1 MSFGSRNRAR
11 KYIYNVR
18 RDVYNEENFQR
29 EHKRRPSSVNVDIHI
44 TTVRHRVQCRCSW
57 RKFRRIVLMLFPF
70 LKWVCVY
77 RLRDWLLG
85 DVLAGLNVGLIQIP
99 QGLAIALLTR
109 LLIPPLNIFYS
120 TFCCSMLYIIFGTS
134 HHVSVGSF
142 FLVSALMAPVLQ
154 GITFNSGNLLVGN
167 FAKGNFSDPEFMK
180 NYNQALSMMA
190 TLTFL
195 TGVIQLLLGFFCLG
209 FITKYLSE
217 TVMNAYLAATALHMM
232 VSQLCYIFGFV
243 IHFHTGPLAFFYNIL
258 DYCLGLPKANSTSI
272 LLFLICLV
280 TLRVNKCIK
289 ISFKGYPIEFPME
302 FILIVG
308 FTVIASQI
316 HLSAETSKTIIEM
329 IPNSFLNPAV
339 PDMTLLR
346 GVIVNAFSLATVS
359 YFLLIFVG
367 RRFAYLHNYTINC
380 NQELIAIGLC
390 NVLSAFFRSFV
401 FTCAIARTVIQEK
414 SGGRQQF
421 AALIGA
427 VLMLLLVLKLDYLFY
442 ELPNAVLAGIILSN
456 VLPFLGTILDL
467 PCLWKQD
474 VYDFMIW
481 IMTFIA
487 VICLGLDIGL
497 AVAMVFTFFI
507 ISVRS
512 HRTKILILG
521 QIPDTNI
528 YRSFT
533 DYREVVHIPGL
544 KIFQC
549 CSSISFVNIGNFKRI
564 LLREVD
570 LKALPLDEEEMRDLF
585 YETESNSNSSR
596 DFKCGCNCEEPEP
609 PPRISFTERLKNRSQ
624 TDSSSSINLVHCSRY
639 EGGTPS
645 WPRSESHMPCPG
657 NLAFPRPSRAQ
668 APQKEEVERIW
679 IPSSQP
685 ALTSEEAPSD
695 NQVFDSQDSKCVS
708 KGTQEHFSED
718 SYMPNIHTIILD
730 FSMVHFVDLQASKT
744 LRQICN
750 AFHNIDVLVLI
761 AGCHPSVVR
770 AFERND
776 FFDSGIS
783 KAQLF
788 LSLHDAVLFA
798 VARRYSKISEVGLE
812 ESSEIL
818 QNTYPEEEQSEH
830 LKLDLDSS
838 LERVQK
844 EPISSF
850 LEFKEEPELELDL
863 ELEPKLPPPSPQPQT
878 PARPEERRLYS
889 RAEVCS
895 SVMDPSRALWERNWN
910 QMKKS

>member
-70 LKWVCVY
+70 LNWVCVY

-109 LLIPPLNIFYS
+109 LLIPPLNVFYS
-120 TFCCSMLYIIFGTS
+120 TFCCSMLYVIFGTS

-154 GITFNSGNLLVGN
+154 GIMFNSGNLLVGN
-167 FAKGNFSDPEFMK
+167 FTKVNFTDPEFMQ

-195 TGVIQLLLGFFCLG
+195 TGAIQLLLGFFCLG

-217 TVMNAYLAATALHMM
+217 TIMNAYLAATALHMM

-243 IHFHTGPLAFFYNIL
+243 IHFHTGPLAFFYNML
-258 DYCLGLPKANSTSI
+258 DYCIGLPKANSTSI

-302 FILIVG
+302 FILIVS

-316 HLSAETSKTIIEM
+316 HLSAETSKTVIEM
-329 IPNSFLNPAV
+329 IPSSFLNPAV
-339 PDMTLLR
+339 PDMTLLNS
-346 GVIVNAFSLATVS
+346 VIVNAFSLAIVS

-367 RRFAYLHNYTINC
+367 RRFASFHNYNINC

-390 NVLSAFFRSFV
+390 NILSAFFQSFV

-427 VLMLLLVLKLDYLFY
+427 VLMLLLVLKFDYLFY

-456 VLPFLGTILDL
+456 VLPLLGSVLDL
-467 PCLWKQD
+467 PSLWKQD

-481 IMTFIA
+481 IVTFVA

-497 AVAMVFTFFI
+497 AVAMMFTFFI

-533 DYREVVHIPGL
+533 DYKEVTHIPGL

-570 LKALPLDEEEMRDLF
+570 LKALPLAEEEMRDLF

-639 EGGTPS
+639 ESGTPS
-645 WPRSESHMPCPG
+645 WPRSESHTPGPG
-657 NLAFPRPSRAQ
+657 NLPLPRSSRAPV
-668 APQKEEVERIW
+668 PQKEEVERIW
-679 IPSSQP
+679 IPSSQSG
-685 ALTSEEAPSD
+685 LTSEETPSD
-695 NQVFDSQDSKCVS
+695 NQAFNSHDSKCVS
-708 KGTQEHFSED
+708 KGTQEYSED

-761 AGCHPSVVR
+761 SGCHPSVVR
-770 AFERND
+770 SFERND

-798 VARRYSKISEVGLE
+798 VARRYSKISEVSLE
-812 ESSEIL
+812 ESSEIV
-818 QNTYPEEEQSEH
+818 QETYPEEEQVRHPYSSKGPGTGERRMH
-830 LKLDLDSS
+830 LSS
-838 LERVQK
+838 PGSPL
-844 EPISSF
+844 ISLAIHSQS
-850 LEFKEEPELELDL
+850 PSQA
-863 ELEPKLPPPSPQPQT
+863 PPLPPTS
-878 PARPEERRLYS
+878 
-889 RAEVCS
+889 
-895 SVMDPSRALWERNWN
+895 
-910 QMKKS
+910 

>member
-70 LKWVCVY
+70 LNWVCVY

-109 LLIPPLNIFYS
+109 LLIPPLNVFYS
-120 TFCCSMLYIIFGTS
+120 TFCCSMLYVIFGTS

-154 GITFNSGNLLVGN
+154 GIMFNSGNLLVGN
-167 FAKGNFSDPEFMK
+167 FTKVNFTDPEFMQ

-195 TGVIQLLLGFFCLG
+195 TGAIQLLLGFFCLG

-217 TVMNAYLAATALHMM
+217 TIMNAYLAATALHMM

-243 IHFHTGPLAFFYNIL
+243 IHFHTGPLAFFYNML
-258 DYCLGLPKANSTSI
+258 DYCIGLPKANSTSI

-302 FILIVG
+302 FILIVS

-316 HLSAETSKTIIEM
+316 HLSAETSKTVIEM
-329 IPNSFLNPAV
+329 IPSSFLNPAV
-339 PDMTLLR
+339 PDMTLLNS
-346 GVIVNAFSLATVS
+346 VIVNAFSLAIVS

-367 RRFAYLHNYTINC
+367 RRFASFHNYNINC

-390 NVLSAFFRSFV
+390 NILSAFFQSFV

-427 VLMLLLVLKLDYLFY
+427 VLMLLLVLKFDYLFY

-456 VLPFLGTILDL
+456 VLPLLGSVLDL
-467 PCLWKQD
+467 PSLWKQD

-481 IMTFIA
+481 IVTFVA

-497 AVAMVFTFFI
+497 AVAMMFTFFI

-533 DYREVVHIPGL
+533 DYKEVTHIPGL

-570 LKALPLDEEEMRDLF
+570 LKALPLAEEEMRDLF

-639 EGGTPS
+639 ESGTPS
-645 WPRSESHMPCPG
+645 WPRSESHTPGPG
-657 NLAFPRPSRAQ
+657 NLPLPRSSRAPV
-668 APQKEEVERIW
+668 PQKEEVERIW
-679 IPSSQP
+679 IPSSQSG
-685 ALTSEEAPSD
+685 LTSEETPSD
-695 NQVFDSQDSKCVS
+695 NQAFNSHD
-708 KGTQEHFSED
+708 
-718 SYMPNIHTIILD
+718 N

-744 LRQICN
+744 LRQVTGREQICN

-761 AGCHPSVVR
+761 SGCHPSVVR
-770 AFERND
+770 SFERND

-798 VARRYSKISEVGLE
+798 VARRYSKISEVSLE
-812 ESSEIL
+812 ESSEIV
-818 QNTYPEEEQSEH
+818 QETYPEEEQSEH

-838 LERVQK
+838 LEREQK

-850 LEFKEEPELELDL
+850 LEFKEEPDL
-863 ELEPKLPPPSPQPQT
+863 ELELEPEPEPKLPAPPPQPQT

-889 RAEVCS
+889 RADVCS
-895 SVMDPSRALWERNWN
+895 SLIDPSRALWERNWN